1 MDLLNSILYDTVYHS
16 TPIILCVLGGIF
28 AYKANV
34 LNIALEGMMLGGA
47 FMVMLMLYETGN
59 IFLSVVVTIAA
70 VLVLGLIF
78 SFLGITLKGN
88 VIVIG
93 LGINMLVSAIAGFI
107 LQIMG
112 SSNIYLSSIDLTSL
126 KINIP
131 LIKDIPFLGKILSGH
146 PLITYFSFIGI
157 FIMWVLMYKTK
168 FGIYVRVVGE
178 NEDAA
183 KSIGLKTDLFKYIA
197 VLIGAFCCALAGI
210 NLSYERLGLYTND
223 MTAGRGFIAIAA
235 IYCGRGDPVASSLCA
250 IIFGLARSLSINLSI
265 YAGPASGLFDIIPYI
280 LMTAVLTIVS
290 IVRHKDNKVRGFAD
304 E

>member
-235 IYCGRGDPVASSLCA
+235 IYCGRGDPVASSLFA